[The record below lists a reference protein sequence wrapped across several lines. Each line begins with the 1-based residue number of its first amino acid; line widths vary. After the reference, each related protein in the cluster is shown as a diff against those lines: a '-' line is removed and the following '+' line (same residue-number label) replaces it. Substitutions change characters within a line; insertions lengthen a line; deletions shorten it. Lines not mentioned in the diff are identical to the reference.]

1 MTRHAS
7 LFRTPDWANIITRA
21 VAATSAQTA
30 AIATAGDYELSS
42 DTDCY
47 VLVGSNPTAAAGTSM
62 FIAAGRPRT
71 LALKVGEKVAVIRK
85 TADGTLTLL
94 RMF

>member
-1 MTRHAS
+1 MSDRHSS
-7 LFRTPDWANIITRA
+7 LYRTPDWANIITRA
-21 VAATSAQTA
+21 VAAASAQTA

-47 VLVGSNPTAAAGTSM
+47 VLVGSNPTATTASM

-71 LALKVGEKVAVIRK
+71 LALKAGEKVAAIRK

-94 RMF
+94 RML

>member
-1 MTRHAS
+1 MSRHAS
-7 LFRTPDWANIITRA
+7 LYRTPDWANIITRA
-21 VAATSAQTA
+21 VAAASAQSS

-47 VLVGSNPTAAAGTSM
+47 VLVGTNPTAAAGTSL

-71 LALKVGEKVAVIRK
+71 IALKAGEKVAAIRR
-85 TADGTLTLL
+85 TADGTLTIL
-94 RMF
+94 RML